1 MTSMRR
7 YRSLFTAALAVYL
20 AIIPIEPGANRA
32 MPPVTPTLER
42 SDLARL
48 LADHVWRNEFPE
60 RIMIPLSHGEVET
73 RVTYTLEPRL
83 QDAVTRIYERYKPDY
98 GAFVALDAETGRI
111 LSLASYEKNS
121 EGLGNLALR
130 ASYPA
135 ASVFKIVTAAAAL
148 EEGVVSPSTVVPYN
162 GKSTSLYKR
171 QVFKHQNTKWTRR
184 VTLSDAFAK
193 SVNTVFARLGVF
205 DLGAHTLHQYAGR
218 FGFNQHIG
226 SDLLIEESIA
236 PLAAEDEWKLAEA
249 ASGYTRAN
257 TLSPLH
263 GAMIAAS
270 VVNDGKMLSP
280 YIVEQLAD
288 EQRVVKY
295 HAAPQLV
302 GVSIQPETAG
312 KLRQL
317 MISTVQKG
325 SARRSFR
332 KFFKNGFRDVEV
344 GGKTGSLTGLVPK
357 GRNDWFVGYAS
368 HQGRKVAFASLT
380 VNKEKWTVKSAYVAR
395 KAIEEYYAQKL

>member
-1 MTSMRR
+1 MRR
-7 YRSLFTAALAVYL
+7 YRALFTAALGAYL

-32 MPPVTPTLER
+32 RPADTPVMNR
-42 SDLARL
+42 SDVARL
-48 LADHVWRNEFPE
+48 LADHVSRNEFPE
-60 RIMIPLSHGEVET
+60 RIMVPLPHGEVET

-83 QDAVTRIYERYKPDY
+83 QEAIARIYGRYKPDY

-111 LSLASYEKNS
+111 LSLASYEKDGG
-121 EGLGNLALR
+121 ELGNLALR

-148 EEGVVSPSTVVPYN
+148 EEGFAEPSTVVPYN

-171 QVFKHQNTKWTRR
+171 QVFKHRNTKWTRR

-205 DLGAHTLHQYAGR
+205 DIGARTLHEYAGR
-218 FGFNQHIG
+218 FGFNQPIG
-226 SDLLIEESIA
+226 SDLPFEASLA
-236 PLAAEDEWKLAEA
+236 PLAADDKWELAES
-249 ASGYTRAN
+249 ASGFTRSN

-270 VVNDGKMLSP
+270 VVNDGKMLNP

-288 EQRVVKY
+288 EHQVVEY
-295 HAAPQLV
+295 QAAPELM
-302 GVSIQPETAG
+302 GVSVRPDTAV
-312 KLRQL
+312 KLREL
-317 MISTVQKG
+317 MVSTVQKG

-332 KFFKNGFRDVEV
+332 KFFTSDLRDVEV
-344 GGKTGSLTGLVPK
+344 GGKTGSLTGLLPR
-357 GRNDWFVGYAS
+357 GRNDWFVGYAV

-380 VNKEKWTVKSAYVAR
+380 INKEKWTVKSAYVAR
-395 KAIEEYYAQKL
+395 KIIEEYYDQH